1 MTENVV
7 VTEPVLHLY
16 DDLSSKLSEMKSQ
29 RDALYFAHNDLK
41 IVNDRYNIIIIVLSL
56 FTAFFDTV
64 KAQLNL
70 TDRKDFIAPIA
81 IIAPIF
87 FSTVVAM
94 ISSLLKFKKIP
105 EKMEELIK
113 AGEKCNFTILNMRQ
127 LMENLNFQDKEKS
140 LSVYNGEVMGFYRDA
155 LEAIEKSM
163 YPGLRQK
170 YFKMAHESIVNIS
183 EDEAK
188 YHESLLVNLKKKKQI
203 TDELKTASGSKEHV
217 NKFKDPEGVA
227 LKVINKILKEKNID
241 NKRAESFKDKL
252 TRGKSYWNS
261 EGKKWGDD
269 TSESD
274 DSNSPVAEK
283 EQEQENEDKKE
294 NENEDKKEN
303 ENEDKKENENEE
315 DDEDNV
321 KITFGNVDNV

>member
-16 DDLSSKLSEMKSQ
+16 DDLSSKLSEIKSQ

-70 TDRKDFIAPIA
+70 TERKDFIAPIA

-188 YHESLLVNLKKKKQI
+188 YHKSLLENLKKKRVI

-241 NKRAESFKDKL
+241 TKKADSFKDKL
-252 TRGKSYWNS
+252 VRGKSFWNS

-269 TSESD
+269 TSSD
-274 DSNSPVAEK
+274 SDPSNSPVSANVAE
-283 EQEQENEDKKE
+283 EAADTA
-294 NENEDKKEN
+294 
-303 ENEDKKENENEE
+303 EE
-315 DDEDNV
+315 AADTAEEAADTAEEAESNL
-321 KITFGNVDNV
+321 KITFGDIDNV

>member
-16 DDLSSKLSEMKSQ
+16 DDLSSKLSEIKSQ

-70 TDRKDFIAPIA
+70 TERKDFIAPIA

-170 YFKMAHESIVNIS
+170 YFKMAHESIVSIS

-188 YHESLLVNLKKKKQI
+188 YHQSLLGTMKKKRVI

-227 LKVINKILKEKNID
+227 LKVINKILKEKNINTKKAD
-241 NKRAESFKDKL
+241 SFKDKL
-252 TRGKSYWNS
+252 TRGKSFWNT
-261 EGKKWGDD
+261 EGKKWGD
-269 TSESD
+269 ESSS
-274 DSNSPVAEK
+274 DSDKPNSPVAA
-283 EQEQENEDKKE
+283 EQEDE
-294 NENEDKKEN
+294 
-303 ENEDKKENENEE
+303 
-315 DDEDNV
+315 EDNV
-321 KITFGNVDNV
+321 KITFGDIDNV

>member
-16 DDLSSKLSEMKSQ
+16 DDLSSKLSEIKSQ

-70 TDRKDFIAPIA
+70 TERKDFIAPIA

-170 YFKMAHESIVNIS
+170 YFKMAHESIVSIS

-188 YHESLLVNLKKKKQI
+188 YHQSLLGTMKKKRVI

-241 NKRAESFKDKL
+241 TKKADSFKDKL
-252 TRGKSYWNS
+252 NRGKSFWNT
-261 EGKKWGDD
+261 EGKKWGD
-269 TSESD
+269 ESSSD
-274 DSNSPVAEK
+274 SDKSNSPAAAD
-283 EQEQENEDKKE
+283 QEEEE
-294 NENEDKKEN
+294 E
-303 ENEDKKENENEE
+303 EE
-315 DDEDNV
+315 DNEDNV
-321 KITFGNVDNV
+321 KITFGNIDNV

>member
-16 DDLSSKLSEMKSQ
+16 DDLASKLSEMKSQ

-188 YHESLLVNLKKKKQI
+188 YHQSLLNNLKKKKQI

-241 NKRAESFKDKL
+241 NKKAESFKDKL
-252 TRGKSYWNS
+252 VRGKSFWNS

-274 DSNSPVAEK
+274 DSNSPAAAEE
-283 EQEQENEDKKE
+283 EQEQEQEE
-294 NENEDKKEN
+294 ND
-303 ENEDKKENENEE
+303 EE
-315 DDEDNV
+315 GDEDNV
-321 KITFGNVDNV
+321 KITFGNIDNV

>member
-70 TDRKDFIAPIA
+70 TERKDFIAPIA

-188 YHESLLVNLKKKKQI
+188 YHESLLNNLKKKKQI

-217 NKFKDPEGVA
+217 NKFKDPEGIA

-241 NKRAESFKDKL
+241 NKKAESFKDKL
-252 TRGKSYWNS
+252 VRGKSFWNS

-274 DSNSPVAEK
+274 DSNSPVAAEE
-283 EQEQENEDKKE
+283 EQEQ
-294 NENEDKKEN
+294 
-303 ENEDKKENENEE
+303 ENEE

>member
-7 VTEPVLHLY
+7 VTEQVLHLY
-16 DDLSSKLSEMKSQ
+16 DDLASKLAEIKSQ

-41 IVNDRYNIIIIVLSL
+41 IINDRYNIIIIVLSL

-70 TDRKDFIAPIA
+70 TERDDFIAPMA

-127 LMENLNFQDKEKS
+127 LIENLNFQDKEKS
-140 LSVYNGEVMGFYRDA
+140 LSVYNGEVMGFYRDS

-170 YFKMAHESIVNIS
+170 YFKMAHNSIVNIS

-188 YHESLLVNLKKKKQI
+188 YHQNLLDNLRKR
-203 TDELKTASGSKEHV
+203 TDIKNQLKTASGSKEHV
-217 NKFKDPEGVA
+217 NKLKDPEGIA
-227 LKVINKILKEKNID
+227 LKVINKILKEKNITD
-241 NKRAESFKDKL
+241 KKADSFKEKL
-252 TRGKSYWNS
+252 SRGKSFWS
-261 EGKKWGDD
+261 TGGKNWGDD
-269 TSESD
+269 ASSDSEHSK
-274 DSNSPVAEK
+274 SPVAAKEENEEEEPENEEEK
-283 EQEQENEDKKE
+283 QENEEEEKQ
-294 NENEDKKEN
+294 
-303 ENEDKKENENEE
+303 ENEE
-315 DDEDNV
+315 EDNV
-321 KITFGNVDNV
+321 KITFGFDENV

>member
-70 TDRKDFIAPIA
+70 TERKDFIAPIA

-188 YHESLLVNLKKKKQI
+188 YHESLLNNLKKKKQI

-241 NKRAESFKDKL
+241 NKKAESFKDKL
-252 TRGKSYWNS
+252 VRGKSFWNS

-274 DSNSPVAEK
+274 DSNSPVAAEE
-283 EQEQENEDKKE
+283 EQEQ
-294 NENEDKKEN
+294 
-303 ENEDKKENENEE
+303 ENEE

>member
-303 ENEDKKENENEE
+303 ENEE

>member
-16 DDLSSKLSEMKSQ
+16 DDLASKLSEMKSQ

-188 YHESLLVNLKKKKQI
+188 YHKSLLENLKKKKQI

-241 NKRAESFKDKL
+241 SKKADSFKDKL
-252 TRGKSYWNS
+252 ARGKSFWNS

-274 DSNSPVAEK
+274 DSNSPVAAEEEQ
-283 EQEQENEDKKE
+283 EQEQENDK
-294 NENEDKKEN
+294 
-303 ENEDKKENENEE
+303 E

>member
-16 DDLSSKLSEMKSQ
+16 DDLSSKLAEIKSQ

-41 IVNDRYNIIIIVLSL
+41 IINDRYNIIIIVLSL

-70 TDRKDFIAPIA
+70 TERDDFIAPIA

-140 LSVYNGEVMGFYRDA
+140 LTVYNGEVMGFYRDA

-170 YFKMAHESIVNIS
+170 YFKMAHNSIVNIS

-188 YHESLLVNLKKKKQI
+188 YHQSLLDNLRKRTEISKQ
-203 TDELKTASGSKEHV
+203 LKSASGSKEHV
-217 NKFKDPEGVA
+217 NKFKDPEGIA
-227 LKVINKILKEKNID
+227 LKVINKILKEKNITD
-241 NKRAESFKDKL
+241 KKADSFKEKL
-252 TRGKSYWNS
+252 NRGKSFWNS
-261 EGKKWGDD
+261 GGKHWGDD
-269 TSESD
+269 TSSD
-274 DSNSPVAEK
+274 SENSKSPVSFK
-283 EQEQENEDKKE
+283 EQGQEPEPAPEPKNKKE
-294 NENEDKKEN
+294 ED
-303 ENEDKKENENEE
+303 DDDEE
-315 DDEDNV
+315 DEDNV
-321 KITFGNVDNV
+321 EITFGNVDNV

>member
-7 VTEPVLHLY
+7 VTEQVLHIY
-16 DDLSSKLSEMKSQ
+16 DDLSSKLAEIKSQ

-70 TDRKDFIAPIA
+70 TKRDDFIAPMS

-87 FSTVVAM
+87 FSTLVAM

-127 LMENLNFQDKEKS
+127 LIENLNFQDKEKS

-155 LEAIEKSM
+155 LESIEKSM

-170 YFKMAHESIVNIS
+170 YFKMAHESIVSIS
-183 EDEAK
+183 EDETK
-188 YHESLLVNLKKKKQI
+188 YHQSLLGTLKKKRQI

-227 LKVINKILKEKNID
+227 LKVINKILKEKNIT
-241 NKRAESFKDKL
+241 NKKADSFKEKL
-252 TRGKSYWNS
+252 TRGKSFWNT
-261 EGKKWGDD
+261 EGDKWGEE
-269 TSESD
+269 TSSD
-274 DSNSPVAEK
+274 SDKSNSPMAVE
-283 EQEQENEDKKE
+283 
-294 NENEDKKEN
+294 
-303 ENEDKKENENEE
+303 EE
-315 DDEDNV
+315 DDEDEDNI
-321 KITFGNVDNV
+321 KITFGTIDSV

>member
-16 DDLSSKLSEMKSQ
+16 DDLSSKLSEIKSQ

-70 TDRKDFIAPIA
+70 TERKDFIAPIA

-170 YFKMAHESIVNIS
+170 YFKMAHESIVSIS

-188 YHESLLVNLKKKKQI
+188 YHQSLLGTIKKKRVI

-241 NKRAESFKDKL
+241 TKKADSFKDKL
-252 TRGKSYWNS
+252 VRGKSFWNS

-274 DSNSPVAEK
+274 DSNSPVAEEEEQ
-283 EQEQENEDKKE
+283 EQEQEND
-294 NENEDKKEN
+294 
-303 ENEDKKENENEE
+303 EE
-315 DDEDNV
+315 GDEDNV
-321 KITFGNVDNV
+321 KITFGDIDNV

>member
-16 DDLSSKLSEMKSQ
+16 DDLSSKLAEIKSQ

-70 TDRKDFIAPIA
+70 TERDDFIAPMA

-127 LMENLNFQDKEKS
+127 LIENLNFQDKEKS
-140 LSVYNGEVMGFYRDA
+140 LAVYNGEVMGFYRDA
-155 LEAIEKSM
+155 LESIEKSM

-170 YFKMAHESIVNIS
+170 YFKMAHDSIVNIN
-183 EDEAK
+183 EDEAR
-188 YHESLLVNLKKKKQI
+188 YHQSLLGTMKKKRVI
-203 TDELKTASGSKEHV
+203 TDELKTASGSKEHI

-252 TRGKSYWNS
+252 TRGKSFWS
-261 EGKKWGDD
+261 SGGKKWGDD

-274 DSNSPVAEK
+274 DSNSPVAAE
-283 EQEQENEDKKE
+283 EQEEDY
-294 NENEDKKEN
+294 
-303 ENEDKKENENEE
+303 
-315 DDEDNV
+315 EDNV
-321 KITFGNVDNV
+321 KITFGNIDNV